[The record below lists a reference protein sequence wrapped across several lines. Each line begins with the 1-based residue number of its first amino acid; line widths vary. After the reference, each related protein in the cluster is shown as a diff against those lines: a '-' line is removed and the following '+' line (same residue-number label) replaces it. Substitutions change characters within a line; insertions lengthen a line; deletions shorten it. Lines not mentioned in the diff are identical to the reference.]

1 MMMSQRSCL
10 SSEVCIQINSK
21 KYRKSDLEHFPSPKR
36 NASAS
41 FIASPLPK
49 KQTNSFSLFWNECT
63 YQVFFFYCRFFI
75 NLTYASPWV
84 VTNVWSCVRLPH
96 RMCSST
102 SRCLSTKC
110 LAYYWMLV
118 NTITVY
124 WRLFVYQRGSS
135 TKRALSAI
143 CWCLRTRCQST
154 PYKPT
159 DLGRRS
165 NVWMTGLFDKS
176 DTTTATC
183 YDYLVGSEG
192 CQDSI
197 YNNTK

>member
-84 VTNVWSCVRLPH
+84 VTNVWSCV
-96 RMCSST
+96 SST
-102 SRCLSTKC
+102 TPNVFL
-110 LAYYWMLV
+110 YQQM
-118 NTITVY
+118 
-124 WRLFVYQRGSS
+124 FVYQM
-135 TKRALSAI
+135 LSLLLNAGQHNNRLLKVVRLPEGFI
-143 CWCLRTRCQST
+143 YQEGFVCNMLVLTYQMLVYSLQADR
-154 PYKPT
+154 
-159 DLGRRS
+159 LGQTFQRVDDRFI
-165 NVWMTGLFDKS
+165 W
-176 DTTTATC
+176 
-183 YDYLVGSEG
+183 
-192 CQDSI
+192 
-197 YNNTK
+197 